1 MLSILFIGEINGKIG
16 REAVKKILPNL
27 KQELKPDLIITNV
40 DNLAHGN
47 GVSEPT
53 LKEMLVAG
61 VNWFTGGDHCF
72 GNTAYLNL
80 YDSLPTGQ
88 AGGLPLLRPANFP
101 KAAPGRGQAVIE
113 VNGHKILLVSLIGQV
128 FMSLDFNNPFAEI
141 DKILSNLANNN
152 ISGIIVDIHAEASS
166 EKIALFHYLD
176 GRVSA
181 ILGTHT
187 HVQTNDAQ
195 ISAAGT
201 ALITDVGMTG
211 FANGVIGVAKEG
223 IIKTFLTQ
231 IKYPHVIPETG
242 RTVLNAILLS
252 LDPKTKKTIAIKP
265 LTRYINI
272 T

>member
-1 MLSILFIGEINGKIG
+1 MLNILFIGEINGKIG
-16 REAVKKILPNL
+16 REAVKKLLPDL
-27 KQELKPDLIITNV
+27 KRDLKPDLIIANV

-47 GVSEPT
+47 GISKST
-53 LKEMLVAG
+53 LNEMMDAG

-80 YDSLPTGQ
+80 YDSD
-88 AGGLPLLRPANFP
+88 LPLLRPANFP
-101 KAAPGRGQAVIE
+101 KAAPGRGQAVID
-113 VNGHKILLVSLIGQV
+113 VNGYKILLVSLIGQV
-128 FMSLDFNNPFAEI
+128 FMPMNFNNPFSQVDE
-141 DKILSNLANNN
+141 ILSNLANNN
-152 ISGIIVDIHAEASS
+152 ISGIIIDIHAEATS
-166 EKIALFHYLD
+166 EKIAMFHYLD
-176 GRVSA
+176 GRSSA

-187 HVQTNDAQ
+187 HIMTNDAQ
-195 ISAAGT
+195 ISQAGT

-211 FANGVIGVAKEG
+211 FADGVLGVEKSG

-242 RTVLNAILLS
+242 RAILSAVLLS
-252 LDPKTKKTIAIKP
+252 LDPKTKKIIAIKP

>member
-1 MLSILFIGEINGKIG
+1 MLNILFIGDINGKIG
-16 REAVKKILPNL
+16 RLAAKKILPDL
-27 KQELKPDLIITNV
+27 KRDLKPDLIIANA

-53 LKEMLVAG
+53 LKEMMAAG

-80 YDSLPTGQ
+80 YDSD
-88 AGGLPLLRPANFP
+88 LPLLRPANYA
-101 KAAPGRGQAVIE
+101 KTAPGRGQAVIE
-113 VNGHKILLVSLIGQV
+113 INGHKILLISLIGQV
-128 FMSLDFNNPFAEI
+128 FMPLNFDNPFSEV

-152 ISGIIVDIHAEASS
+152 ISGIIIDIHAEATS
-166 EKIALFHYLD
+166 EKLAMFHYLD

-187 HVQTNDAQ
+187 HVQTSDAQ
-195 ISAAGT
+195 ISTAGT
-201 ALITDVGMTG
+201 ALITDVGQSG
-211 FANGVIGVAKEG
+211 FADGVLGVEKDG

-242 RTVLNAILLS
+242 RAIFNAIS
-252 LDPKTKKTIAIKP
+252 LTIDPETKKTIAIKP
-265 LTRYINI
+265 ITRYINI
-272 T
+272 K